1 MEVRYTILEVRSLQF
16 TGCRHAG
23 GSGEMEVRYTIL
35 EVRSLQFTVYR
46 LQLAVGMQEEVG
58 RWKYDIRY

>member
-1 MEVRYTILEVRSLQF
+1 LRWKWGVVLRQAQDDKR
-16 TGCRHAG
+16 
-23 GSGEMEVRYTIL
+23 EVRYTIL

-58 RWKYDIRY
+58 RWKYDIRN